1 MFDQESLRPVIIAM
15 SLYLIISS
23 LVPRVV
29 TKPTGIS
36 FIDDLVMYLIAQK
49 DSIMNGTI
57 LIGLIVFATVYIDNK
72 LPQDVLPTY

>member
-23 LVPRVV
+23 LIPRIV
-29 TKPTGIS
+29 TKPTGVG

-57 LIGLIVFATVYIDNK
+57 LIGLIVFITGYIDNK